1 VQLDD
6 YFLAWQHA
14 TLPRPFPLKRGR
26 EGGGVAFM
34 MSRQRG
40 KLIRNA
46 WNSTQ
51 SHPNLRAATVRN
63 CRKSREMLLNLLIRT
78 LFLRIS
84 WFIRCKNFILIT
96 QGWPRKLNQTERRTK
111 KESVQYKNL
120 EPRNNTK
127 PRPTR
132 KKGLMAVK
140 RWHDRKDFGHTG
152 SQRAKW
158 PQLINRK
165 SANAAGN
172 KK

>member
-26 EGGGVAFM
+26 GGGVVTFM

-63 CRKSREMLLNLLIRT
+63 CRKSREMLLNFLIRT
-78 LFLRIS
+78 SFLRIS

-96 QGWPRKLNQTERRTK
+96 QGWHRKLNQTERKTK
-111 KESVQYKNL
+111 KKVCSIKTSNL
-120 EPRNNTK
+120 VITQNPD
-127 PRPTR
+127 RPE
-132 KKGLMAVK
+132 KKA
-140 RWHDRKDFGHTG
+140 
-152 SQRAKW
+152 
-158 PQLINRK
+158 
-165 SANAAGN
+165 
-172 KK
+172 